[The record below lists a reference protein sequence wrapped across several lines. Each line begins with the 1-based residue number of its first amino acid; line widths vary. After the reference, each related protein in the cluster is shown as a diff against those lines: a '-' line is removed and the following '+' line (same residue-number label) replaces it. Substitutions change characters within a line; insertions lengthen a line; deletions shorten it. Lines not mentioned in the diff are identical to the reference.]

1 MFGIT
6 IARPNSTPIMSKT
19 PTQARFDNLISK
31 ILWPEFKAKGYKK
44 TGNNFRFYS
53 SDGWGKIV
61 NIQKSMYSEKA
72 DIRFTVNIGLYLLE
86 ADTIFEIP
94 RGERFLEP
102 DCLIRKRIGHLSGKQ
117 TDTWYDLAENTP
129 SNELEGKISQDFS
142 QFILPYLE
150 KIQSRDDI
158 LKQIIREHRPNEEK
172 AIRTL
177 FICGYQEEAR
187 QWIEEEINNTIYRT
201 WREQLVKLRNSLV

>member
-1 MFGIT
+1 M
-6 IARPNSTPIMSKT
+6 PKT
-19 PTQARFDNLISK
+19 LIQERFDNLVSNI
-31 ILWPEFKAKGYKK
+31 IWPQFKAKGYRK
-44 TGNNFRFYS
+44 TGNNFRFYNI
-53 SDGWGKIV
+53 DGWGKIV
-61 NIQKSMYSEKA
+61 NIQKSAFGDKNNIS
-72 DIRFTVNIGLYLLE
+72 FTINTGLYLPE

-94 RGERFLEP
+94 RGEKFLEP
-102 DCLIRKRIGHLSGKQ
+102 DCLVRKRIGKLNGLQK
-117 TDTWYDLAENTP
+117 DLWYDL
-129 SNELEGKISQDFS
+129 NEKAPPNDLEGRISQDFS

-158 LKQIIREHRPNEEK
+158 LKQIIREHTPNEEK

-201 WREQLVKLRNSLV
+201 WREQLVKLRNSLA